1 MMPKHNRHITIISYG
16 FMIVFACLLVYFSI
30 FVLRDNSKL
39 LNNPYNKT
47 DDLMA
52 DRIKRG
58 NILASGGEILA
69 ESLIVQMEM
78 RQEVIL
84 MTIYLHMLSATM
96 IRDVQVLNI
105 HIIPICLRLRLI
117 R

>member
-58 NILASGGEILA
+58 AFWPPAA
-69 ESLIVQMEM
+69 EFLPEALLIQME
-78 RQEVIL
+78 
-84 MTIYLHMLSATM
+84 
-96 IRDVQVLNI
+96 RDKKL
-105 HIIPICLRLRLI
+105 P
-117 R
+117 